1 MKVFFISWND
11 PETVFHEMPWKK
23 NFTMYPSLKNTFFY
37 RTPLVAAS
45 EKTPLVMD
53 YIRVDIILVAIY
65 CYLEREIYKVSKY
78 HLENS
83 FYFEVSSSLF

>member
-1 MKVFFISWND
+1 MKKVFLEISQNSR
-11 PETVFHEMPWKK
+11 ENTCARVF
-23 NFTMYPSLKNTFFY
+23 FYTFLNTFFY

-83 FYFEVSSSLF
+83 FYFEISSSLV